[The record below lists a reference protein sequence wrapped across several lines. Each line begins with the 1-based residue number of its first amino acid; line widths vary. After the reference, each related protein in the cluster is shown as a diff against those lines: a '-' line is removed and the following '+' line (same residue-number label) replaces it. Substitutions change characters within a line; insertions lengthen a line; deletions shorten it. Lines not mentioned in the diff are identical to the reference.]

1 MKLKG
6 INLGS
11 WLLMEGYILGG
22 RNIAESIFKQNFKKA
37 NGAAAL
43 CEFERLFRDNFIK
56 EEDFKNIAQMGANC
70 IRLPFNYRLIV
81 NNHLDGLMYLK
92 KAFNFANKYSLG
104 IILDLHAA
112 PGAQNCDW
120 HSDSSGRAMF
130 WEKEKFRKEA
140 LNIWD
145 ELVSKFKDEPSLI
158 GFDIINEPVLEEKS
172 TNILAEFYKE
182 AIKRIKAID
191 KKHTIFLEGSLWAQR
206 IDFLKDLIEENVSIS
221 IHTYQPLDF
230 TFNFV
235 PFYKFPGEISNEH
248 WDKEKLEKYLE
259 PYFLFSKNNKVPIF
273 VGEFGINWRGGFWG
287 ELNWLEN
294 ILETFDK
301 FGFSYTYW
309 TYKAVSGYVSPDGLY
324 QYIQNSKYVMRE
336 GPVYGWENYITN
348 FKKEKNKIV
357 DFWQTKNFTPNNTI
371 ISKLKEHFKK

>member
-6 INLGS
+6 VNLGS

-43 CEFERLFRDNFIK
+43 REFERLFRDNFIK
-56 EEDFKNIAQMGANC
+56 EEDFRNIAQMGANC
-70 IRLPFNYRLIV
+70 IRLPFSYRLV
-81 NNHLDGLMYLK
+81 SGASDGLIHLK
-92 KAFNFANKYSLG
+92 KAFTFANKYRLG

-140 LNIWD
+140 LGIWD
-145 ELVSKFKDEPSLI
+145 ELVSEFKEEPALI
-158 GFDIINEPVLEEKS
+158 GFDIINEPVLEEKP
-172 TNILAEFYKE
+172 TDILAEFYKE

-206 IDFLKDLIEENVSIS
+206 IDFLKDLIEENISIS

-235 PFYKFPGEISNEH
+235 PFYKFPGKINNEQ

-287 ELNWLEN
+287 EINWLES
-294 ILETFDK
+294 ILETFDE
-301 FGFSYTYW
+301 FNFSYTYW

-324 QYIQNSKYVMRE
+324 QYIQNSKYVVRE

-348 FKKEKNKIV
+348 FKKEKNEIV
-357 DFWQTKNFTPNNTI
+357 DLWQTKNFTPNDAI

>member
-172 TNILAEFYKE
+172 TDILAEFYKE

-235 PFYKFPGEISNEH
+235 PFYKFPGKISNEQ

>member
-1 MKLKG
+1 MLLKG
-6 INLGS
+6 VNLGS

-43 CEFERLFRDNFIK
+43 YEFERLFRDNFIT
-56 EEDFKNIAQMGANC
+56 EGDFRNIAQMGANC
-70 IRLPFNYRLIV
+70 IRLPFNYRLIET
-81 NNHLDGLMYLK
+81 DGLSYLK
-92 KAFNFANKYSLG
+92 KALTLADKYNIG

-120 HSDSSGRAMF
+120 HSDSTGKAFF
-130 WEKEKFRKEA
+130 WEKEKFRKET
-140 LNIWD
+140 LNLWEEI
-145 ELVSKFKDEPSLI
+145 VSGVKDEPALI
-158 GFDIINEPVLEEKS
+158 GFDVINEPVLGQKPTS
-172 TNILAEFYKE
+172 ILTKFYKE

-191 KKHTIFLEGSLWAQR
+191 KKHTIFLEGDIWAQR

-221 IHTYQPLDF
+221 IHTYQPLEF

-235 PFYKFPGEISNEH
+235 PFYRFPGRISNEH
-248 WDKEKLEKYLE
+248 WDKEKLRKYLE
-259 PYFLFSKNNKVPIF
+259 PYFLFSKNNRVPIF

-287 ELNWLEN
+287 ELNWLEDT
-294 ILETFDK
+294 LKVFDE

-309 TYKAVSGYVSPDGLY
+309 TYKAVSGYVFPDGLY
-324 QYIQNSKYVMRE
+324 QHIQNSKYILRE
-336 GPVYGWENYITN
+336 GPVYGWENYIIN
-348 FKKEKNKIV
+348 FQKEKNKIV
-357 DFWQTKNFTPNNTI
+357 DFWQTKNFAPNNAI